1 MKTWRSAVGVWAS
14 SVFVAVSAL
23 AQEVDLPRPGTI
35 TLAEVSGRV
44 ALVAGGERK
53 PLKAED
59 RVRIGATIA
68 TERRSMATLHFSNGA
83 AVQLGPESELEIEEF
98 GQAPAT
104 SASKFADLKAEPTIS
119 RVRLRLGRGDASI
132 DVKPLKV
139 ARGSSF
145 TIALPA
151 GLLRISEGALRV
163 VATMSE
169 FGLGVCT
176 LELLR
181 GAAEFELPGAALTPV
196 PIGRKL
202 AFALERDRTTGA
214 IKVGEMPKEKPASA
228 K

>member
-1 MKTWRSAVGVWAS
+1 MWRGAAGCWVGLGVA
-14 SVFVAVSAL
+14 AVSAL
-23 AQEVDLPRPGTI
+23 AQEIELPRPGTI
-35 TLAEVSGRV
+35 TLAEMTGRV
-44 ALVAGGERK
+44 TFISDGERK
-53 PLKAED
+53 PLKVED
-59 RVRIGATIA
+59 RVAIGATLA

-83 AVQLGPESELEIEEF
+83 AVQLGPEAEFEIEEF

-104 SASKFADLKAEPTIS
+104 SASKFAELKAEPTVS
-119 RVRLRLGRGDASI
+119 RVRLRLGRGDVSL

-151 GLLRISEGALRV
+151 GTLRIREGALRAAV
-163 VATMSE
+163 TISE

-181 GAAEFELPGAALTPV
+181 GAAEFELPGAVYSPV

-202 AFALERDRTTGA
+202 AFAIERDRATGA
-214 IKVGEMPKEKPASA
+214 ISVSEMPKEKPAAA